1 MHKIIDMSLQALL
14 ATSASK
20 KTKRKKK
27 KVYIFAVTVHVFVC
41 VCVCASSLRPSKE
54 ERLRR
59 MKTAMVSQ
67 KVRRHSCEHS
77 CFTYIIFLI
86 IIGV

>member
-41 VCVCASSLRPSKE
+41 VCVCVL
-54 ERLRR
+54 
-59 MKTAMVSQ
+59 SQ
-67 KVRRHSCEHS
+67 AKQGGKAEKDEDSN
-77 CFTYIIFLI
+77 
-86 IIGV
+86 GVAESAEA

>member
-41 VCVCASSLRPSKE
+41 VCASSLRPSKE

-67 KVRRHSCEHS
+67 KVQRHSCEHS

>member
-27 KVYIFAVTVHVFVC
+27 KVYIFAVTVHVF